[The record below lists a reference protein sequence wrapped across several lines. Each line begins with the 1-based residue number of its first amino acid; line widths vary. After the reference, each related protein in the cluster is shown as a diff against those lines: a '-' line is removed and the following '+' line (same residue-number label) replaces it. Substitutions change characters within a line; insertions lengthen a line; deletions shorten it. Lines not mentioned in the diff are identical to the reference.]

1 MAAVKTLPHCKAGK
15 AGKGK
20 RAAGKVKAAAAVP
33 RSKRRASV
41 RVRSFVR
48 MGGRFLKSGVVPILL
63 PPSSGVVWAG
73 MGGAGGVAVKWGRS
87 AVAPAALGR
96 AVAASLRR
104 QKGKV
109 AAGVAGRVRA
119 GLAAAGAAGL
129 LRVEA
134 DSVERRAVA
143 VVELDAKLTRAV
155 GAAAWSL
162 DAGGVVGAFPC
173 LEPAGGMFYR
183 LEPAGDAVEA
193 AKRAVVSPAE
203 RAALR
208 AGKRAARRA
217 VVQPRPVHALRVGSL
232 AHGVADAAAARLSS
246 LAEQATRAWVRRWE
260 ASGGRPIDG
269 DNGQGLA
276 SDASKGGHPAQFEE
290 LLCIYRAE
298 MGKAVAACGMVPPDM
313 RALYAVGCDG
323 CGLSWRG
330 WVAWRRAL
338 RVAGKLCRSS
348 MWGKGAEL
356 LAFASVEAMAENA
369 RAVADRRDADSCE
382 TRETCETLDKWGA
395 VSYVARLGASKV
407 RALSVAYGERLAVYW
422 MLSGSRKWKSA
433 LAGDLALLRAMSR
446 LAMGQ
451 GSGVLGDYLT
461 AGGEAGG
468 ALREAMS
475 QLGKRQAAG
484 RLMLS
489 GADTGGTA
497 AAVLEQAQSGRAA
510 RRAARRAAA
519 AAVPS
524 VGDVVGSAH

>member
-1 MAAVKTLPHCKAGK
+1 
-15 AGKGK
+15 
-20 RAAGKVKAAAAVP
+20 
-33 RSKRRASV
+33 
-41 RVRSFVR
+41 

-63 PPSSGVVWAG
+63 PPSSGVMWGG
-73 MGGAGGVAVKWGRS
+73 MGGADGVAVKAGRS
-87 AVAPAALGR
+87 AVPPVALGR

-104 QKGKV
+104 HKGKV

-162 DAGGVVGAFPC
+162 DAGGEVGAFPC

-193 AKRAVVSPAE
+193 AKRARVTRAE
-203 RAALR
+203 YAA
-208 AGKRAARRA
+208 KRAARRA
-217 VVQPRPVHALRVGSL
+217 VRRAASLPRPVHALPVVGTL
-232 AHGVADAAAARLSS
+232 AGALGADNAAAARMAA
-246 LAEQATRAWVRRWE
+246 LAEQATRAWVRWWE

-269 DNGQGLA
+269 ESGQGLA
-276 SDASKGGHPAQFEE
+276 ADMAAGKVGHAAEFAE
-290 LLCIYRAE
+290 LLCIYRAA
-298 MGKAVAACGMVPPDM
+298 MGKAVAACGMVPPDLA
-313 RALYAVGCDG
+313 ALYAVGCDG

-338 RVAGKLCRSS
+338 RMAGKLCRSS
-348 MWGKGAEL
+348 LWGKGAEL
-356 LAFASVEAMAENA
+356 LAFASVEALRDNAAELE
-369 RAVADRRDADSCE
+369 VGRDAESCE
-382 TRETCETLDKWGA
+382 RADVGESLDKWGA

-407 RALSVAYGERLAVYW
+407 RALAVAYGERLAVYW

-433 LAGDLALLRAMSR
+433 LAGDLALMRAMSR
-446 LAMGQ
+446 LAIGE

-468 ALREAMS
+468 ALREAAS
-475 QLGKRQAAG
+475 QLTRRQAAG
-484 RLMLS
+484 RVLMTARETS
-489 GADTGGTA
+489 GTA
-497 AAVLEQAQSGRAA
+497 AAVLESAQSGRVA
-510 RRAARRAAA
+510 RRAARR

-524 VGDVVGSAH
+524 VGDVVGSAQ